1 MAPSSLL
8 GTIKKA
14 ASPGPEAATPID
26 IKNRSQTL
34 FDLIEMPL
42 MPWKPDESSG
52 KGGPVK
58 KDQIQLRE
66 EAERQTF
73 AVYNHINSQ
82 AIPKGQKAER
92 IIGIY
97 RERQRKL

>member
-1 MAPSSLL
+1 MKPTTPLDSSNSPTRTKLAPSSLL

-14 ASPGPEAATPID
+14 ASPEPEAATPID

-52 KGGPVK
+52 KGVALK
-58 KDQIQLRE
+58 KD
-66 EAERQTF
+66 
-73 AVYNHINSQ
+73 
-82 AIPKGQKAER
+82 
-92 IIGIY
+92 
-97 RERQRKL
+97 